1 MEKNSNSARGVALWL
16 FVVLV
21 LLLIILGGITLIQK
35 RSGNTEVIGI
45 SAAETVTEAAVT
57 VAAAEDVTEPIV
69 TTQVKI
75 FDFDD
80 SEIDINSETALLTDL
95 EGNEIFSKNQYE
107 KIYPASLTKIMTAMV
122 AIESVYDI
130 DEKIIITGD
139 IYDQINAENASTAGF
154 LAYEEVSYRD
164 LLYGAIL
171 SSGAECCLTLANY
184 IAGSEWNYVEMMN
197 DKAEELGMNDTHFTN
212 VCGLQDYDHYS
223 TAADISLLLRYA
235 LKDDTFYKIF
245 TSQSYYTETD
255 ERPEGVTLS
264 STMFSEMDSSYIEGG
279 QILGGKTG
287 FTDEAGLCLASVAE
301 IDGAL
306 YTLVTTGAPGTHYTE
321 PMHIYD
327 AVKLYEMLN

>member
-1 MEKNSNSARGVALWL
+1 MGKDSNSARGVALWL

-35 RSGNTEVIGI
+35 RGGNTEKVGI
-45 SAAETVTEAAVT
+45 SSAENVTEAVVT
-57 VAAAEDVTEPIV
+57 AAPTEAASEPPV
-69 TTQVKI
+69 TTTVRT

-80 SEIDINSETALLTDL
+80 AEINSETALLTDL

-107 KIYPASLTKIMTAMV
+107 KIYPASLTKIMTAIV

-139 IYDQINAENASTAGF
+139 IYDQVTAENGSTAGF

-212 VCGLQDYDHYS
+212 VCGFQDYDHYS

-235 LKDDTFYKIF
+235 LEDDTFYEIF

-301 IDGAL
+301 VDGTL

-327 AVKLYEMLN
+327 AVKLYEMLG